1 MVKKVKTKRTNK
13 KKAIV
18 GKHPI
23 TGKPETQE
31 ERDSRLRSVDYP
43 RVNYAYSDKV
53 LDHYENPR
61 NVGSFDKNDKHVQQ
75 YGAMW

>member
-1 MVKKVKTKRTNK
+1 MVKKVKTKKTTK

-18 GKHPI
+18 GTHPI

-43 RVNYAYSDKV
+43 PGV
-53 LDHYENPR
+53 
-61 NVGSFDKNDKHVQQ
+61 
-75 YGAMW
+75 

>member
-23 TGKPETQE
+23 TGKHETKE
-31 ERDSRLRSVDYP
+31 EKDRRLKSVDYP
-43 RVNYAYSDKV
+43 R
-53 LDHYENPR
+53 
-61 NVGSFDKNDKHVQQ
+61 G
-75 YGAMW
+75 